1 MPIDPGIRDANHAAT
16 ERIRSLG
23 ARLSDDDLR
32 RRVGDHWT
40 VAITLAHLAFWDRRA
55 LDALDRTAREGKV
68 IELVI
73 DLVVNDLSLP
83 LWAAIPPREA
93 IRLAVEAAQAVDARV
108 DDYPSELVE
117 AVMGYYPRWIRRSAH
132 RNEHLAETE
141 AALSA

>member
-1 MPIDPGIRDANHAAT
+1 MPIDPGIHDANHAAT
-16 ERIRSLG
+16 ERIRSLRV
-23 ARLSDDDLR
+23 RLSDDDLR

-68 IELVI
+68 TELEI

-93 IRLAVEAAQAVDARV
+93 VRLAIEAAQAVDARV
-108 DDYPSELVE
+108 DDNPSEHRAMSLVAPLGLPGNTRCTRHFE
-117 AVMGYYPRWIRRSAH
+117 GASR
-132 RNEHLAETE
+132 
-141 AALSA
+141 